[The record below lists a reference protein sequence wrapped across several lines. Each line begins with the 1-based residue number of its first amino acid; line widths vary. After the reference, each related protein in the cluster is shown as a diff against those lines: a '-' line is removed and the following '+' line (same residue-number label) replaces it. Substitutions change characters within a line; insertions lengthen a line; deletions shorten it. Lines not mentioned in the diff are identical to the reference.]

1 MLPMVHTRVVKS
13 CQSPNTQKY
22 TYDEM
27 TKYVVGIR
35 RVDESVMVHKT
46 FLPSPSL
53 ANAKEVWLGSTPKEG
68 NFFSILKHKLKNEE
82 GNSSFAECM
91 RTQRGI

>member
-46 FLPSPSL
+46 FLRPLLLTLRKFGL
-53 ANAKEVWLGSTPKEG
+53 APLDSERKKL
-68 NFFSILKHKLKNEE
+68 FFYSQTQVEE
-82 GNSSFAECM
+82 
-91 RTQRGI
+91 

>member
-46 FLPSPSL
+46 FLRPLLLTLRKFGL
-53 ANAKEVWLGSTPKEG
+53 APLRKKET
-68 NFFSILKHKLKNEE
+68 FFLFSNT
-82 GNSSFAECM
+82 S
-91 RTQRGI
+91 